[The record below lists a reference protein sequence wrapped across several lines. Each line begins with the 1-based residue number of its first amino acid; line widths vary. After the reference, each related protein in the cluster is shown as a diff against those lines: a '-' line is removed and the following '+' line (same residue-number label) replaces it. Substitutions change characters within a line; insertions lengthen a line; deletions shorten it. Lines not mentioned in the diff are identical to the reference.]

1 MTSPARPPNTPCID
15 KNDDRGVSLPRQA
28 PDREDE
34 AVVLRIDRAPSP
46 IGTVLIICND
56 KALCALEFAETDER
70 VTRWLRRRFGTF
82 DLRKTDNPLGISA
95 RLRAYFAGDLH
106 AVDDIPV
113 DNGGTKFQESVWTAL
128 RRIPPGTTMTYG
140 ALASR
145 LGVPQANRAVGAANG
160 QNPSSI
166 VVPCHRLVGADG
178 TLTGYSG
185 GLERKRWLLAHEG
198 AALPA
203 RHAVR
208 R

>member
-1 MTSPARPPNTPCID
+1 
-15 KNDDRGVSLPRQA
+15 L
-28 PDREDE
+28 
-34 AVVLRIDRAPSP
+34 LIDRIPSP

-70 VTRWLRRRFGTF
+70 VTRWLRRRFGNF
-82 DLRKTDNPLGISA
+82 DLRKSENPLGIST

-106 AVDDIPV
+106 AVDEILV

-128 RRIPPGTTMTYG
+128 RRIPPGTTMTYSE
-140 ALASR
+140 LASH

-166 VVPCHRLVGADG
+166 VVPCHRLVGANG
-178 TLTGYSG
+178 SLTGYSG

-198 AALPA
+198 AALPT

>member
-1 MTSPARPPNTPCID
+1 MTSPARPRDSLTG
-15 KNDDRGVSLPRQA
+15 KNGGRHDSLPGQA
-28 PDREDE
+28 LGKI
-34 AVVLRIDRAPSP
+34 AKGKVLLIDRIPSP
-46 IGTVLIICND
+46 IGTVLVICND
-56 KALCALEFAETDER
+56 KALCALEFADTDER
-70 VTRWLRRRFGTF
+70 MIRMLRRRFGAF
-82 DLRKTDNPLGISA
+82 ELRKADNPLGIST

-113 DNGGTKFQESVWTAL
+113 DNGGTKFQESVWMAL

-145 LGVPQANRAVGAANG
+145 LGVPQANRAAGAANG

-166 VVPCHRLVGADG
+166 VVPCHRLVGANG
-178 TLTGYSG
+178 SLTGYSG

-198 AALPA
+198 AALPVH
-203 RHAVR
+203 RTVR

>member
-1 MTSPARPPNTPCID
+1 MTSPAKPH
-15 KNDDRGVSLPRQA
+15 VSLIGKNGRRRDSLPCGVGDA
-28 PDREDE
+28 KP
-34 AVVLRIDRAPSP
+34 LLIDRIPSP
-46 IGTVLIICND
+46 IGRVLIVIHDN
-56 KALCALEFAETDER
+56 ALCALEFDEAQER
-70 VTRWLRRRFGTF
+70 MERSLRRRFGTF
-82 DLRKTDNPLGISA
+82 DLRNAGNPLGISA

-106 AVDDIPV
+106 AIDDIPV

-128 RRIPPGTTMTYG
+128 RHIPPGTTMTYG

-145 LGVPQANRAVGAANG
+145 LGIPQANRAVGAANG

-185 GLERKRWLLAHEG
+185 GIERKRWLLDHEG

-203 RHAVR
+203 RHNTAR